1 LVKTVF
7 SNRVQIDIV
16 KTILDIENL
25 VRRFGGLVAT
35 DNVSF
40 SIEQGTSVG
49 LIGPNGAG
57 KTTIFS
63 QIMGE
68 IRQDAGHVRLFGEEI
83 SKLSTPARIREGVSR
98 TYQVPRPFAELSVA
112 ENISIG
118 LMPDSLLN
126 MIRRGNNP
134 ERELE
139 LALSVGFKASDLNSL
154 AQELSMGDLRKLE
167 MARTLAT
174 APRLLLL
181 DEVFAGLTV
190 GEISQISELIQR
202 LRMQQ
207 MSFLIVSHDLKSLEP
222 LVDVVIALD
231 KGRIIEQ
238 GGFAEVIGS
247 DAVRQSY
254 IGIE

>member
-1 LVKTVF
+1 
-7 SNRVQIDIV
+7 V
-16 KTILDIENL
+16 KTILNIENL

-35 DNVSF
+35 DNVTF

-68 IRQDAGHVRLFGEEI
+68 IRQDTGSIRLFSEEI
-83 SKLSTPARIREGVSR
+83 SNLSTPARIRQGVSR
-98 TYQVPRPFAELSVA
+98 TYQVPRPFSELSVA

-126 MIRRGNNP
+126 MIRRGNDP

-139 LALSVGFKASDLNSL
+139 LALSVGFRPADMDSL

-174 APRLLLL
+174 EPRLLLL

-190 GEISQISELIQR
+190 GEISQISELIQK

-222 LVDVVIALD
+222 LVDTVIALD

-247 DAVRQSY
+247 EAVRHSY